1 MLAAMNQDYVSATS
15 ASRDAISC
23 LAFQLWENAGCPEGR
38 DLEFWLKAETHF
50 LAPQRP
56 EAVKVETGAAKPTFG
71 KTARK
76 SPFQQRTTTGA
87 A

>member
-1 MLAAMNQDYVSATS
+1 MNRNCVSEAAAN
-15 ASRDAISC
+15 RDAISC
-23 LAFQLWENAGCPEGR
+23 LAFQLWENAGCPEGQ

-56 EAVKVETGAAKPTFG
+56 EAIKVETVAAKPSFG
-71 KTARK
+71 KRARK